1 MKRFAIPFLGPWR
14 ALLLLPLLAACFLA
28 SAAHAAD
35 ASISANQASF
45 RTGDTLK
52 LSASI
57 GAGSDQ
63 GVAADL
69 YLSLRTPQNVTVYLD
84 AKLQWA
90 GTATPIVSKFSVADL
105 SAANFYSLTL
115 PSSLPNGTY
124 ALQLA
129 IAPAGGNPL
138 NSAAWLGSG
147 SSTFEFSNQP
157 LIQGL
162 SAGNLQPGG
171 VLTVTGAGFD
181 PTASPSLRFTHP
193 SGYSV
198 TVPTIAATSTSLSV
212 PVPPLIDTASGE
224 FSSGSVT
231 IQVTQAEGAQV
242 SNSYTGLT
250 LNALPSATNR
260 PAGTLTLAFLKQALA
275 MAQQHKTTLAGSS
288 LNNAQTVAALDRQL
302 SVLPA
307 LISAVEQVMTS
318 PTSAPAW
325 GTIHGRTLTLDSQ
338 ALRNSDR
345 LLLSML
351 VAQAQAGGFAGS
363 GCAVQ
368 NRASTLNQAYY
379 ASTGQSLD
387 IGTYGSEYGN
397 CTVDEAVGKG
407 FNFVIGTGT
416 VAVALMAVAGAPA
429 YALALPGAA
438 LLYLA
443 VSEASFDFSL
453 ASAFNDPGKAL
464 DGLNKLI
471 QTPIDLLTNSVLPD
485 AVGTVKDLYQGGKQM
500 WDSLTPTP
508 TPTPTPA
515 LGTYTTT
522 VGGSGTE
529 SYPGCCAWNH
539 QISATATATLSSGEG
554 TAAKPYAGTFSI
566 GGVDVIT
573 LTSCSE
579 PAGCDPGE
587 TISLSGSGAL
597 SGTSDRLVAT
607 GSWSGGTAGGGLSFT
622 GSLSGTT
629 ITGTVT
635 ISGLDAPITRSIVLT
650 KQ

>member
-1 MKRFAIPFLGPWR
+1 MPRSLAPLVRPCR
-14 ALLLLPLLAACFLA
+14 ARLCLLLLALSTAGGV
-28 SAAHAAD
+28 HAAG
-35 ASISANQASF
+35 AGISANQASF

-52 LSASI
+52 LSATI

-63 GVAADL
+63 GILADL
-69 YLSLRTPQNVTVYLD
+69 YLSLRTPQGVTVYLD
-84 AKLQWA
+84 NGLQWA
-90 GTATPIVSKFSVADL
+90 STATPIASKFGIADL
-105 SAANFYSLTL
+105 NAANFYSLAL
-115 PSSLPNGTY
+115 PSSLPNGSYT
-124 ALQLA
+124 LQLA
-129 IAPAGGNPL
+129 IVPTGGNPA
-138 NSAAWLGSG
+138 NSAIWLGIG
-147 SSTFEFSNQP
+147 SSTFDFSNQP

-162 SAGNLQPGG
+162 GTISAQPGG

-181 PTASPSLRFTHP
+181 PNASPSLRFTNA

-198 TVPTIAATSTSLSV
+198 TVPAVAATATSLTV
-212 PVPPLIDTASGE
+212 PVPPLIDTVSGE
-224 FSSGSVT
+224 FSSGGVSV
-231 IQVTQAEGAQV
+231 QVTQANGSQV
-242 SNSYTGLT
+242 SNSFAGLT
-250 LNALPSATNR
+250 LNALPGATNR

-275 MAQQHKTTLAGSS
+275 MAQQHKATLPSSS
-288 LNNAQTVAALDRQL
+288 LNNTQTVAAIDRQL
-302 SVLPA
+302 SLLPA
-307 LISAVEQVMTS
+307 LISAVEQIMAS
-318 PTSAPAW
+318 PSSAPAW
-325 GTIHGRTLTLDSQ
+325 GTIKGRTLTLDTQ

-351 VAQAQAGGFAGS
+351 MAQAQAGGFAGT

-379 ASTGQSLD
+379 ASTGQTMD

-438 LLYLA
+438 LLYLT

-453 ASAFNDPGKAL
+453 SSAFNDPGKAL

-471 QTPIDLLTNSVLPD
+471 QVPIDMLTNSVLPE

-508 TPTPTPA
+508 TPA
-515 LGTYTTT
+515 LGSYSGS

-529 SYPGCCAWNH
+529 SYPGCCAWSH
-539 QISATATATLSSGEG
+539 QISGTATATLSSGEG
-554 TAAKPYAGTFSI
+554 TTAKPYAGSFRIS
-566 GGVDVIT
+566 GVDVIT
-573 LTSCSE
+573 LVSCTD
-579 PAGCDPGE
+579 PAGCEPGE
-587 TISLSGSGAL
+587 TITLSASGTL
-597 SGTSDRLVAT
+597 SGTGDRLVAT
-607 GSWSGGTAGGGLSFT
+607 GSWSGGTAGGGLSFS
-622 GSLSGTT
+622 GSVSGTT
-629 ITGTVT
+629 LSGTVT